1 MQYNY
6 NTRQLQYNNTIKLQ
20 YNTLTLQYN
29 YNTIELQYNFEQDYS
44 TFCNRCGNGL
54 IHPQGEPYFRPTLQH
69 LLESMCKRPNTSA
82 SRILFSSNTTA
93 LFFVDV
99 QTAQYICKSGA
110 IFKQHYNTFV
120 ASKTKWGWP
129 GWQPE
134 VGSDKKYTSDREFA
148 VHSRICRTPG
158 PKSTIGVTKIAIHV
172 GRAKRVRVVAFCET
186 TNPKT

>member
-6 NTRQLQYNNTIKLQ
+6 NTRQLQYNNTIQLQ

-99 QTAQYICKSGA
+99 QTAWVSEG
-110 IFKQHYNTFV
+110 QHAFWYVKHNDSRERRWIW
-120 ASKTKWGWP
+120 ARP
-129 GWQPE
+129 GWRLE
-134 VGSDKKYTSDREFA
+134 VGSDRNYPCDREIA
-148 VHSRICRTPG
+148 VKNTVPRGPG
-158 PKSTIGVTKIAIHV
+158 PSSAIGVTNFV
-172 GRAKRVRVVAFCET
+172 PRAALL
-186 TNPKT
+186 KTLWLALPEAEG